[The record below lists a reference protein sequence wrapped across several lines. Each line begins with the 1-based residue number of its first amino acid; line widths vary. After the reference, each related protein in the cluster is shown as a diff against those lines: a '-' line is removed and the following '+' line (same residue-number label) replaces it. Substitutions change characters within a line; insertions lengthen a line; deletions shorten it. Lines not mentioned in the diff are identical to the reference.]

1 MQKYSLLKN
10 SRLYCPIQTYKDE
23 LFLSL
28 MDYRNSRYTSE
39 NPDKI
44 IEFYDSFRNRDDLI
58 EWMKER
64 PKGVAYI
71 HEVDGDKNIIVVIPT
86 SDFNEKYAR
95 ECREN
100 IFKGLHM
107 IFVESGGRG
116 DFYFN
121 IAHNIN
127 IGIKKA
133 MEYDP
138 KWVVVSNDDMYKI
151 DGTDTLSQQ
160 LKSIENEATDVV
172 FTQPSSYHS
181 IPDNLGSSNILWRMA
196 LQFSKYRRAQLRLE
210 RKFRVALFPSPIK
223 SWKRFVF
230 KCGYRYISL
239 ADFGIFSINCL
250 KSVNGALFNEDYI
263 NSAEDNDLSL
273 RISLIRNR
281 YTFINYKIGDY
292 MGMSQGKDS
301 KRALR
306 SLAGMVLLNY
316 LIETDKHPASLEI
329 KKYLK

>member
-1 MQKYSLLKN
+1 MTEVKHT
-10 SRLYCPIQTYKDE
+10 SRLKCPLILDSKDVS
-23 LFLSL
+23 FSL
-28 MDYRNSRYTSE
+28 VDYRNSRFTSE

-44 IEFYDSFRNRDDLI
+44 IEFYDSFKNRDDLI
-58 EWMKER
+58 EWIKER

-86 SDFNEKYAR
+86 SDFNGKYAR

-100 IFKGLHM
+100 IFKGLHI
-107 IFVESGGRG
+107 IFVESGGIG

-121 IAHNIN
+121 SAHNVN
-127 IGIKKA
+127 NGVKKA
-133 MEYDP
+133 MEYNP
-138 KWVVVSNDDMYKI
+138 KWVVFSGDDVYKI
-151 DGTDTLSQQ
+151 DGAETLSQQ
-160 LKSIENEATDVV
+160 LESIDNEAIDVI

-181 IPDNLGSSNILWRMA
+181 IPDNLGSPNILRRVA

-210 RKFRVALFPSPIK
+210 RKFRVVLFPSPIK
-223 SWKRFVF
+223 SWKRFLF

-239 ADFGIFSINCL
+239 ADFGIFSINFL

-263 NSAEDNDLSL
+263 NSADDNDLSL
-273 RISLIRNR
+273 RTSLIRNR

-292 MGMSQGKDS
+292 IGMSLGRGS
-301 KRALR
+301 KRALK
-306 SLAGMVLLNY
+306 SLAGMVLMNY
-316 LIETDKHPASLEI
+316 LIETDKHPASREI